1 MECIAALNNIIGKI
15 EASRLKDNKFTIS
28 RKDFVMG
35 RAELSW
41 TSRATVIYFSLYPL
55 LGRKDVRLT
64 SSLLSISENTIYGW
78 MYKLDMKKKWMPLAL
93 ILNYDDVAE
102 ALHLYL
108 STIRDK
114 LNLMNL

>member
-1 MECIAALNNIIGKI
+1 
-15 EASRLKDNKFTIS
+15 
-28 RKDFVMG
+28 
-35 RAELSW
+35 
-41 TSRATVIYFSLYPL
+41 
-55 LGRKDVRLT
+55 
-64 SSLLSISENTIYGW
+64 

-114 LNLMNL
+114 LNLMNLNYQDKEVSVKSSALNKNVNIFSKHSDLSKSRQHNNDDDEGDSDETKTDIRCEFGK